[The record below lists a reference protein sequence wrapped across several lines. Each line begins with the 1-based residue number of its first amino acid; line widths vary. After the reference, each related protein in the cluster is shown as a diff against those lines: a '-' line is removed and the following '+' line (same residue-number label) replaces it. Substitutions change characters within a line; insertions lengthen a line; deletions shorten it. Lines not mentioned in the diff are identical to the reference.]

1 MPEITTQNIKDIFDQ
16 FYKADAK
23 TWEGFTSKLQ
33 ERRFRKNEV
42 IKDYGTTE
50 KYLNILISGTAAL
63 FIWNGK
69 HDICI
74 NLFYENDFFGDYLS
88 FLKQEQKPL
97 KTVALEDIVI
107 WSISHTDLKALYDST
122 MLGSTM
128 ARIMAETLYA
138 KKQEEQ
144 INLLTLT
151 AEERYIK
158 LIKVRPQIV
167 QRTSLKFIASY
178 LGVTSES
185 LSRIRKRVTLKQIT

>member
-1 MPEITTQNIKDIFDQ
+1 MPDITAENIKIIFDH
-16 FYKADAK
+16 FYIAEAK
-23 TWEGFTSKLQ
+23 TWEVFTSKLQ
-33 ERRFRKNEV
+33 ERRFRKNEI

-50 KYLNILISGTAAL
+50 KYLNILISGTAGL

-69 HDICI
+69 NDICI

-97 KTVALEDIVI
+97 KTVALEDIVV
-107 WSISHTDLKALYDST
+107 WSISHTDLKTLYDST
-122 MLGSTM
+122 MLGNTM
-128 ARIMAETLYA
+128 ARMMAETLYA

-144 INLLTLT
+144 INLLTLS

-158 LIKVRPQIV
+158 LIKVRPQII

-185 LSRIRKRVTLKQIT
+185 LSRIRKRVSLK